1 MTDSRFPIPA
11 FRGYVGGYA
20 LERLIRAS
28 AAGRMEPK
36 AQIGD
41 VVRKGQLLALTGG
54 KPVYSQLDGV
64 IRGMLQEG
72 VQVKKGS
79 EDWRCGSEKGQE
91 IVLSD
96 LG

>member
-1 MTDSRFPIPA
+1 MTDSRFPNTGIP
-11 FRGYVGGYA
+11 GYVGGYA

-64 IRGMLQEG
+64 IRGMLQEACAG
-72 VQVKKGS
+72 KEAV
-79 EDWRCGSEKGQE
+79 
-91 IVLSD
+91 
-96 LG
+96 